1 MSNISNILILA
12 VQKLTEIEDK
22 LKRES
27 LQQGKCMKEQI
38 YREELIFVCRISFFL
53 HVYLEPFFS
62 PGAG

>member
-22 LKRES
+22 LKKEH
-27 LQQGKCMKEQI
+27 LQQGKCTKEQI
-38 YREELIFVCRISFFL
+38 YREELKFVCRISFFL